1 MKILLITTKNYQNKT
16 KKQLK
21 QEIYKATYQH
31 LAHKKRL
38 MGSQQHDQAKV
49 FHFDLQTNGV
59 LLKYRSFYFTMQNIW
74 GEVA

>member
-1 MKILLITTKNYQNKT
+1 MKNPLITTKKLSKQNT

-21 QEIYKATYQH
+21 QEINKATFQH

-38 MGSQQHDQAKV
+38 MGSQQHDHAKM

-59 LLKYRSFYFTMQNIW
+59 LLKYRSFYLTMQNI
-74 GEVA
+74 